1 MRLIRF
7 GEAPGAGKT
16 SNGPLQTVGRK
27 LKSEYSDSNMNSM
40 INYFRKEINCLE
52 QIEGVGSANK
62 KMFQRRK
69 RIKQIN
75 NGIGR

>member
-1 MRLIRF
+1 
-7 GEAPGAGKT
+7 
-16 SNGPLQTVGRK
+16 
-27 LKSEYSDSNMNSM
+27 M